1 MKKKI
6 DIKTVKK
13 DDIGKLL
20 PGFAEK
26 IIAIVYDLADP
37 LCETESL
44 ELVHVEFQREPGGRI
59 LRVYIDKPGGAGLDD
74 CVRISRQLGDLL
86 DVYINDDIAYHLE
99 VSTPGSE
106 RPLGRTADFD
116 RFKGKSAKIKTRTP
130 IEGRKTFTGKL
141 LGITEGIVHL
151 EQKDLTVA
159 IPHKD
164 ISKARLVNNYGEN
177 ECL

>member
-1 MKKKI
+1 M
-6 DIKTVKK
+6 
-13 DDIGKLL
+13 

-26 IIAIVYDLADP
+26 TTALVYDLAEP
-37 LCETESL
+37 LCASESL

-86 DVYINDDIAYHLE
+86 DVYIGDDIAYHLE
-99 VSTPGSE
+99 VSTPGLE
-106 RPLGRTADFD
+106 RPLGRATDFD
-116 RFKGKSAKIKTRTP
+116 RFKGKSVKIRTRTP
-130 IEGRKTFTGKL
+130 IKGRKTFTGKL
-141 LGITEGIVHL
+141 LGITEGTVHL
-151 EQKDLTVA
+151 EQKDIIVA